1 MAMFRQHRHQN
12 DKTVTIEFEGN
23 VLQVPETITVAA
35 AVLSHAGKKYT
46 RLSPVSGQARAPYC
60 FMGVC
65 HECLVEIDG
74 IPNQQAC
81 LIEVKEGMQIRRQL
95 GLPGGED

>member
-1 MAMFRQHRHQN
+1 MSLLKQHSQELG
-12 DKTVTIEFEGN
+12 KTVTIEFEGT
-23 VLQVPETITVAA
+23 VLQVPETTTVAA
-35 AVLSHAGKKYT
+35 AILSQGGKNHT
-46 RLSPVSGQARAPYC
+46 RLSPVSGEERAPYC

-81 LIEVKEGMQIRRQL
+81 ITQVKEGMKIRRHFVL
-95 GLPGGED
+95 SGGDE